1 MFEKWDVLSQEE
13 FRGIWSPDIN
23 LCLRDKDT
31 DDRGVDH

>member
-1 MFEKWDVLSQEE
+1 MFEKCDFLSQEE
-13 FRGIWSPDIN
+13 SRGIWALDIN